1 MSPFERYEN
10 VSVRYI
16 ERAAEL
22 GEPDMIVLPG
32 TKSTIADLKW
42 LRESGLEAAIL
53 KAADGGTLVFGI
65 CGGYQMLGRS
75 VSDPEQVEA
84 AGITD
89 IAGMGLLDMD
99 TIFRGEKVQTQ
110 TRGTF
115 SGVAG
120 ELACLNGLSY
130 EGYEIHMGETVLKEN
145 AGHCVS
151 IEDHVSGAVKEDGA
165 YCKNVCGTYV
175 HGVFD
180 REDVAEAIVRAL
192 GEKKGLDVSEMTGV
206 DFAAFKETQYDILAA
221 ELRKHLDMK
230 KIYDILEQGI

>member
-1 MSPFERYEN
+1 MSEPRSSER
-10 VSVRYI
+10 
-16 ERAAEL
+16 
-22 GEPDMIVLPG
+22 PTWIVLPG

-99 TIFRGEKVQTQ
+99 TVFRGEKVQTQ

-115 SGVAG
+115 SGVTG
-120 ELACLNGLSY
+120 ELACLNSLSY
-130 EGYEIHMGETVLKEN
+130 EGYEIHMGRSREARGVVT
-145 AGHCVS
+145 G
-151 IEDHVSGAVKEDGA
+151 GG
-165 YCKNVCGTYV
+165 NVYGSYI
-175 HGVFD
+175 HGIFD
-180 REDVAEAIVRAL
+180 APASLTPCSAR
-192 GEKKGLDVSEMTGV
+192 S
-206 DFAAFKETQYDILAA
+206 AAK
-221 ELRKHLDMK
+221 R
-230 KIYDILEQGI
+230 G